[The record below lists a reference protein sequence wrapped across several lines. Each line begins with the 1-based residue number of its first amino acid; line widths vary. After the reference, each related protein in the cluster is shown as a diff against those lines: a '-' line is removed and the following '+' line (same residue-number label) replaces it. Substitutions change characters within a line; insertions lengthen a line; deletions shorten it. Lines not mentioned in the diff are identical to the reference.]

1 MTNDSPTAPV
11 IDRFRG
17 EFFFLSNVTP
27 AVTPHRGR
35 LFPTSE
41 HAYMAA
47 RTDDPEVVAK
57 IAATSDPVVVQQ
69 IGRSAALVSGWNR
82 VRFVVME
89 EIVAAKFIHN
99 PELAEKLIATTGS
112 LLVEGNDW
120 HDQIWGSCRCPDH
133 ASIPG
138 DNALGVILMT
148 TRMRLKAIRQPDTS

>member
-1 MTNDSPTAPV
+1 MINDLPSLTVPV

-17 EFFFLSNVTP
+17 EFFFLSNVSP

-57 IAATSDPVVVQQ
+57 IAAISNPVVVQQ
-69 IGRSAALVSGWNR
+69 IGREAPLISDWNR
-82 VRFVVME
+82 VRFNVME
-89 EIVAAKFIHN
+89 EIVAAKFNHD
-99 PELAEKLIATTGS
+99 PELAEKLLATTGS

-120 HDQIWGSCRCPDH
+120 HDQTWGSCRCTEH

-138 DNALGVILMT
+138 DNALGVILMS
-148 TRMRLKAIRQPDTS
+148 TRMRLKAIR